1 MANVTFKGNPVSVAG
16 ALPGVGSSAPAFK
29 LVGGDLSDRGLADFA
44 GKRKVLNIFPSIDTA
59 VCAASVRHFNQDAAG
74 LANTAVLCI
83 SADLPFAQGRFCGA
97 EGIKNVTMLSTLRG
111 SQFLRDYG
119 VAIDSGPLAG
129 LAARAVVVLDAHDKV
144 LHAQLVPEIGQEPD
158 YAAALAVLN

>member
-1 MANVTFKGNPVSVAG
+1 MSSVTFKGNPVNVAG
-16 ALPGVGSSAPAFK
+16 SVPAVGSQAPAFS
-29 LVGGDLSDRGLADFA
+29 LVAGDLSDKTLADFA
-44 GKRKVLNIFPSIDTA
+44 GKRKVLNIFPSIDTP

-74 LANTAVLCI
+74 LADTAVLCI

-111 SQFLRDYG
+111 ARFLRDYG
-119 VAIDSGPLAG
+119 VAIDGGPLTG
-129 LAARAVVVLDAHDKV
+129 LAARAVLVLDLNDKV

-158 YAAALAVLN
+158 YAAALAALR

>member
-1 MANVTFKGNPVSVAG
+1 MAKVTFKGNPVSLAG
-16 ALPGVGSSAPAFK
+16 NLPAVGSQAPAFK
-29 LVGGDLSDRGLADFA
+29 LVAGDLSERGLGDFA
-44 GKRKVLNIFPSIDTA
+44 GKRKVLNIFPSIDTP
-59 VCAASVRHFNQDAAG
+59 VCAASVRHFNQDAAS

-119 VAIDSGPLAG
+119 VAIDAGPLAG
-129 LAARAVVVLDAHDKV
+129 LAARAVVVVDEHDKV
-144 LHAQLVPEIGQEPD
+144 RYVQLVPEIGQEPD
-158 YAAALAVLN
+158 YAAALAALR